1 MEDLYV
7 EFVCKCI
14 YVYFTYILD
23 GAGMAAVS
31 AWRLL
36 RVPGHNIWL
45 REAPGRLWLHTQ
57 PASQLDGRE
66 APLPM
71 CATKMHTSQ
80 LEPVTHQGAAYNLYV
95 ESSTPPREV

>member
-1 MEDLYV
+1 MYLLRPKYMEDLYV

-14 YVYFTYILD
+14 YVHFTYILD

-36 RVPGHNIWL
+36 RVPGNNIWL

-57 PASQLDGRE
+57 PASQLEDRD

-71 CATKMHTSQ
+71 CATKMHTLQ
-80 LEPVTHQGAAYNLYV
+80 MEGTRH
-95 ESSTPPREV
+95 